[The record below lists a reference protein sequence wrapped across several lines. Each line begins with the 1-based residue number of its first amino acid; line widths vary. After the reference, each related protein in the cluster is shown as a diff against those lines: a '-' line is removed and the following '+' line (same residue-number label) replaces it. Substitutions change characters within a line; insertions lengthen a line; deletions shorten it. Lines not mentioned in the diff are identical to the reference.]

1 MPIPEKRTRFFQEIE
16 TQLKRR
22 NAGTCDSVSD
32 VKHIRNIITK
42 GGAQD
47 ARYSGGPRNQQGLS
61 GAKNSASEPPAEKAV
76 PIKIKGSNSD
86 DKAEEIFSCL
96 NRLEERIDL
105 LDAQMKRHFGN
116 SKLVESEIGR
126 LVSDKWESLSKET
139 DECLTRMMGEMQDL
153 RDIVI
158 GLRSS
163 VRSME
168 K

>member
-1 MPIPEKRTRFFQEIE
+1 MPIPEKRARFMQEIE
-16 TQLKRR
+16 TQLK
-22 NAGTCDSVSD
+22 
-32 VKHIRNIITK
+32 
-42 GGAQD
+42 
-47 ARYSGGPRNQQGLS
+47 
-61 GAKNSASEPPAEKAV
+61 ASKAEKPYQAGEIKNTITSRPV
-76 PIKIKGSNSD
+76 PDNKS
-86 DKAEEIFSCL
+86 EEIFSSI
-96 NRLEERIDL
+96 NRLEERIDM

-116 SKLVESEIGR
+116 SKLVESEISR
-126 LVSDKWESLSKET
+126 LVSDRWESLSKET

>member
-1 MPIPEKRTRFFQEIE
+1 MPILEKRSRFLQELEAKVRERKIAGKNE
-16 TQLKRR
+16 DAPVRAVPAAARDSEVKNIRSIILKGGKGG
-22 NAGTCDSVSD
+22 AGTADSVSD
-32 VKHIRNIITK
+32 SK
-42 GGAQD
+42 
-47 ARYSGGPRNQQGLS
+47 S
-61 GAKNSASEPPAEKAV
+61 
-76 PIKIKGSNSD
+76 
-86 DKAEEIFSCL
+86 EEIFSCL

>member
-1 MPIPEKRTRFFQEIE
+1 MSIPEKRSRFLQELEAKVRERKIIGKGETAE
-16 TQLKRR
+16 TQGRIAAR
-22 NAGTCDSVSD
+22 AAPAAGYDSETN
-32 VKHIRNIITK
+32 KIRNIITS
-42 GGAQD
+42 
-47 ARYSGGPRNQQGLS
+47 RP
-61 GAKNSASEPPAEKAV
+61 V
-76 PIKIKGSNSD
+76 SD
-86 DKAEEIFSCL
+86 SKSEEIFSCL

-116 SKLVESEIGR
+116 SKLVESEISR

-139 DECLTRMMGEMQDL
+139 DECLTRMTGEMQDL

>member
-1 MPIPEKRTRFFQEIE
+1 MPIPEKRTRFLQEIE

-22 NAGTCDSVSD
+22 NVGTGDSSSD

-47 ARYSGGPRNQQGLS
+47 ARYSGGPRNQQGLG
-61 GAKNSASEPPAEKAV
+61 GARNPVSEPAAEKIV

-96 NRLEERIDL
+96 NRLEERIDM